1 MNLTIFSRSQ
11 AGTAGAFRVSTRFL
25 ADEELRTML
34 GACAHARPIIGR
46 CPVQPA
52 RDDLRAEER
61 LQDYAWRGES
71 RGGWAQVAMGAGIGL
86 VLTAIMVIWG
96 MLWL

>member
-46 CPVQPA
+46 CPVQPV

-71 RGGWAQVAMGAGIGL
+71 RGGWAQVAMGWSAGQVPPAAGAHWTL
-86 VLTAIMVIWG
+86 
-96 MLWL
+96 